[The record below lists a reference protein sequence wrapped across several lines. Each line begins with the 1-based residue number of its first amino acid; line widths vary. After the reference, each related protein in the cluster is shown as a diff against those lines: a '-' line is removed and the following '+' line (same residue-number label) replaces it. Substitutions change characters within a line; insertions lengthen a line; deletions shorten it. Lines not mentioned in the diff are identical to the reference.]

1 VVDLHEIIGYEGEL
15 TQEVF
20 DELWQISVR
29 WEVGNNRFIVPHA
42 RDRLIA
48 FGPDVLPYIS
58 REMDN
63 MYSGLAIRAFDYI
76 LTALKETDPEGVA
89 NVLRENLSSDEE
101 MRVRIALAVTN
112 DIKANEVEDIVAGI
126 LDEDDRVELLD
137 GQIVEMTP
145 IGGRHSACVYRLSNL
160 LSRRMGANTGV
171 STQNP
176 VVLAERWEPQPDLA
190 VLRRPPGASGAWLP
204 EARDVLLVIEVADTS
219 LERDRDLKIPRY
231 AAAGIPEAWLVDLDG
246 DAIKVCR
253 EPGPEGYRDVG
264 TVTRGATLRPLLLP
278 EAAITADEI
287 LG

>member
-1 VVDLHEIIGYEGEL
+1 MAVQLLPGPFTVEMYHRLAEL
-15 TQEVF
+15 
-20 DELWQISVR
+20 
-29 WEVGNNRFIVPHA
+29 
-42 RDRLIA
+42 
-48 FGPDVLPYIS
+48 
-58 REMDN
+58 
-63 MYSGLAIRAFDYI
+63 
-76 LTALKETDPEGVA
+76 
-89 NVLRENLSSDEE
+89 
-101 MRVRIALAVTN
+101 
-112 DIKANEVEDIVAGI
+112 GI